1 MTRYDKTRQ
10 AESRSELNKMGQVE
24 NLPALTSSQL
34 RAVNALAEGLTDG
47 EAAEEVGVSRQT
59 VSRWKLHH
67 PLFIAA
73 LNLKRRA
80 LWAGS
85 LDGMRSLVP
94 LAVERLRDELKGNGL
109 QAVRVA
115 LDLVKTALPRM
126 SEAGPTEAKEV
137 IAQAAQEADERL
149 MASLSTLMDDSK
161 SHEHRQRV
169 MLAEAG
175 EWE

>member
-1 MTRYDKTRQ
+1 MTRHDKIRQ
-10 AESRSELNKMGQVE
+10 ADSRPELSKMGQVE

-34 RAVNALAEGLTDG
+34 LAVAALVEGLTDG
-47 EAAEEVGVSRQT
+47 EVAEKAGVSRQT

-73 LNLKRRA
+73 LNLKRRV

-85 LDGMRSLVP
+85 SDGMRSLVP
-94 LAVERLRDELKGNGL
+94 LAVKRLRRELTEGGPLSVK
-109 QAVRVA
+109 VA
-115 LDLVKTALPRM
+115 LDLMKAVLSHM
-126 SEAGPTEAKEV
+126 SEVGPTEAKEV
-137 IAQAAQEADERL
+137 IAQAAQEADERV
-149 MASLSTLMDDSK
+149 MASLSTLMDDNK
-161 SHEHRQRV
+161 SHEHTQGV

>member
-1 MTRYDKTRQ
+1 VR
-10 AESRSELNKMGQVE
+10 
-24 NLPALTSSQL
+24 
-34 RAVNALAEGLTDG
+34 LTDG

-85 LDGMRSLVP
+85 SDGMRSLVP
-94 LAVERLRDELKGNGL
+94 LAVKRLRRELTEDGPL
-109 QAVRVA
+109 AVKVA
-115 LDLVKTALPRM
+115 LDLMKAVLPHT
-126 SEAGPTEAKEV
+126 SEVGPMEAKEV
-137 IAQAAQEADERL
+137 IAQAAQEADGRL
-149 MASLSTLMDDSK
+149 MASLSTLMGDSK